1 MVDGILEEVGVGG
14 TLEEVG
20 ALEDAVLSG
29 GSFEDVLAVGVAL
42 KEGERTNRLGVCER
56 VVGASVEG
64 AEAEGGVQAP
74 SQVQVSS
81 FVPYPPRY
89 SYASVSRH

>member
-1 MVDGILEEVGVGG
+1 MSGS

-20 ALEDAVLSG
+20 ALKDAVMLDG
-29 GSFEDVLAVGVAL
+29 APEDVVVVGGAL
-42 KEGERTNRLGVCER
+42 EEGGRTDRLGVCVG

-64 AEAEGGVQAP
+64 ADAEGGVQAP

-81 FVPYPPRY
+81 LVPYSPTN